1 LKKLISNKM
10 KQIRCHIILVFYVL
24 FFTGSIYTYAQS
36 KTLLFQHITTETGL
50 PNNSTFDIMQ
60 DHVGFIWIGTSAGL
74 TRYDGSRF
82 ITYNGKTNNLIGLNV
97 KSIYEDSDNELW
109 IGTEEGFSKF
119 NRSTELFEN
128 FAIDDISLNVSTIY
142 EDKNSRIWIGTL
154 NGMLLFDRT
163 SKKIIDDWS
172 HLPLKNEL
180 DNSQVNSIFQD
191 SKNRIWVS
199 TENGVFLIEL
209 DSNNEA
215 KKIKRFINDPN
226 DNTSLKHNRVSAVK
240 EDEKGNIWVATREGL
255 CKLKA
260 KIGANSEKVEFVKIQ
275 NPYNEDVEYFDMTY
289 SITIDAKNGLWVGYL
304 GGLYYLESGT
314 TTLKNVNVI
323 TENSLLK
330 HNYPMATKFIDQSGV
345 LWCASENGIYIHDT
359 KLNKFNVY
367 RASQDNIE
375 SRRQNMVWSIL
386 KDKNDIVWIGT
397 TYGLNKLVWSE
408 KSKTYVYQYIPNNAQ
423 DSATRNKHSVTTLFE
438 LDKNYLLIGSGAGLF
453 KVNKHTLHFTNI
465 PINIENS
472 SSLNPNDF
480 KIPSEICRGENGVIW
495 IGTHRGLLKYNT
507 YTNTFK
513 GYKLP
518 ITPNSTGNNIIDFV
532 TLDTENKLWIGTH
545 SGVNVFLPEKEE
557 FYYLN
562 NDLDLE
568 KVSVWT
574 IYNAK
579 DGSTWYATYGLGLH
593 HISPKGEKLNFEEGY
608 DKEEFHVKD
617 GLPNEYMYSILPDE
631 EGNLWMSTNK
641 GICKFNPSTK
651 LFVNYTSED
660 GLQSNEFNSGAFFKA
675 DDGELLFGG
684 PSGINKFYPSDITK
698 NTTIPKVVITDV
710 KVNDDSIKMIDNL
723 KLKYDQ
729 TPIKIEFA
737 ALSFNHVSKN
747 SYLIKLE
754 NYDTSWMSLQNQT
767 SITYSKLLPGDY
779 TFKVKAANSD
789 GVWNTKES
797 SCKLTINPPYWR
809 TWWFYLLY
817 VVFSLSLIYL
827 IFRVQLNQVKLK
839 TKNKYFQKQSQQKS
853 TMLKEIHHR
862 VKNNLQMVNSLLR
875 LQANE
880 VDDKKVEEMFK
891 DARKRVFSMAKLHE
905 KMYGSDDLQYVDI
918 HDHFKSLIEDLI
930 KSYSVNKRIDLD
942 ISVAKVEMGIST
954 LIPLGLMINEL
965 ITNSLKYAFVNQ
977 EDGKL
982 FLHIR
987 YLENNNYEMI
997 IGDDGVGLSES
1008 VSFSGLGSKLI
1019 KIFVR
1024 QLEGSMEQL
1033 DKKGTVFKIVF
1044 KKIDK
1049 V

>member
-1 LKKLISNKM
+1 M
-10 KQIRCHIILVFYVL
+10 KQIICHIILVFFFL
-24 FFTGSIYTYAQS
+24 FYAGSINMCAQS
-36 KTLLFQHITTETGL
+36 KTLIFQHITTETGL
-50 PNNSTFDIMQ
+50 SNNSTFEIIQ
-60 DHVGFIWIGTSAGL
+60 DHVGFIWTGSSAGL

-82 ITYNGKTNNLIGLNV
+82 KIYNRKSSNLIGRDV
-97 KSIYEDSDNELW
+97 RSIYEDSENELW
-109 IGTEEGFSKF
+109 IGTDKGISKF

-128 FAIDDISLNVSTIY
+128 FIIEDKSFIVSDIY
-142 EDKNSRIWIGTL
+142 EDNDNQLWIGTQK
-154 NGMLLFDRT
+154 GMFLFDRT
-163 SKKIIDDWS
+163 TKTIIDDWS
-172 HLPLKNEL
+172 NLPLKNVL
-180 DNSQVNSIFQD
+180 DECQVNLIFQD

-209 DSNNEA
+209 DSNYA
-215 KKIKRFINDPN
+215 VKKIMHFINDPN
-226 DNTSLKHNRVSAVK
+226 DSTSLKHNRVSAIN
-240 EDEKGNIWVATREGL
+240 EDKKGEIWFATREGL
-255 CKLKA
+255 CKLNS
-260 KIGANSEKVEFVKIQ
+260 KIENNSDEVEFIKIQ
-275 NPYNEDVEYFDMTY
+275 NPYHEDVEYFDMIY
-289 SITIDAKNGLWVGYL
+289 SITVDEKNGLWIGYL
-304 GGLYYLESGT
+304 GGLYYLESGNT
-314 TTLKNVNVI
+314 ILENVDVI

-330 HNYPMATKFIDQSGV
+330 HNYSMVTKFIDQSGV
-345 LWCASENGIYIHDT
+345 LWIASENGIYIHDT

-367 RASQDNIE
+367 RANQDNID

-408 KSKTYVYQYIPNNAQ
+408 KSKTYEYLYIPNNTE
-423 DSATRNKHSVTTLFE
+423 DKGTRNKHSVTTLFE
-438 LDKNYLLIGSGAGLF
+438 LNNNYLLIGSGAGLF
-453 KVNKHTLHFTNI
+453 KFNKHTLHFTNI
-465 PINIENS
+465 PINIENT
-472 SSLNPNDF
+472 SSLDSNDF
-480 KIPSEICRGENGVIW
+480 KIPSEICKGENGVIW
-495 IGTHRGLLKYNT
+495 IGTHKGLLKYNT

-518 ITPNSTGNNIIDFV
+518 ITENSKGNNIIDFV
-532 TLDTENKLWIGTH
+532 QLDSENRLWIGTH
-545 SGVNVFLPEKEE
+545 SGVNVFFPDKEE
-557 FYYLN
+557 FHYLN

-568 KVSVWT
+568 KVSTWT
-574 IYNAK
+574 IYLDE
-579 DGSTWYATYGLGLH
+579 DGTIWYATYGLGLH
-593 HISPKGEKLNFEEGY
+593 HIIPKDRKLNFEFGY

-617 GLPNEYMYSILPDE
+617 GLSNEYMYSILPDE
-631 EGNLWMSTNK
+631 EGNFWMSTNK
-641 GICKFNPSTK
+641 GISKFNPSTK
-651 LFVNYTSED
+651 LFVNYTAED

-675 DDGELLFGG
+675 DDGELLYGG
-684 PSGINKFYPSDITK
+684 PSGINAFYPSDITK
-698 NTTIPKVVITDV
+698 NSTIPKVVITDV
-710 KVNDDSIKMIDNL
+710 KVNDENIKMIDDL
-723 KLKYDQ
+723 KMKHDQ
-729 TPIKIEFA
+729 IPIKFEFS
-737 ALSFNHVSKN
+737 ALSFNKSSKN
-747 SYLIKLE
+747 SYLVKLE
-754 NYDTSWMSLQNQT
+754 NYDKSWISLQNQT

-779 TFKVKAANSD
+779 NFKVKAANSD
-789 GVWNTKES
+789 GVWNTKEAS
-797 SCKLTINPPYWR
+797 YKLTVTPPYWK

-817 VVFSLSLIYL
+817 IVFSLSLIYL
-827 IFRVQLNQVKLK
+827 IFRVKLNQVKLK
-839 TKNKYFQKQSQQKS
+839 AKNKYFQKQSQQKS

-880 VDDKKVEEMFK
+880 VDDKEVEEMFK

-977 EDGKL
+977 VDGKL
-982 FLHIR
+982 FMHIR

-1019 KIFVR
+1019 KIFVK
-1024 QLEGSMEQL
+1024 QLDGSMEQL

>member
-1 LKKLISNKM
+1 M
-10 KQIRCHIILVFYVL
+10 KQIICNIILVFFFL

-36 KTLLFQHITTETGL
+36 KTLIFQHITTETGL
-50 PNNSTFDIMQ
+50 PNNATFDIIQ
-60 DHVGFIWIGTSAGL
+60 DHVGFIWIGTYAGL

-82 ITYNGKTNNLIGLNV
+82 ITYDKKINNLIGLGV
-97 KSIYEDSDNELW
+97 RSLYEDRENELW
-109 IGTEEGFSKF
+109 IGTDKCLGKF

-128 FAIDDISLNVSTIY
+128 FTIDDGSFNVSTIY
-142 EDKNSRIWIGTL
+142 EDKNNRLWIGTSK
-154 NGMLLFDRT
+154 GMFLFDRT
-163 SKKIIDDWS
+163 SKKIIGDWS
-172 HLPLKNEL
+172 HLTLKNEL
-180 DNSQVNSIFQD
+180 DNSQVNSIFHD

-209 DSNNEA
+209 DSNNDA
-215 KKIKRFINDPN
+215 KKIMRFINDPK
-226 DNTSLKHNRVSAVK
+226 DNTSLKHNRVSTVK
-240 EDEKGNIWVATREGL
+240 EDKKGDIWIATREGL

-260 KIGANSEKVEFVKIQ
+260 EIEANSEKVEFIKIQ

-289 SITIDAKNGLWVGYL
+289 SITVDDKNGLWIGYL

-314 TTLKNVNVI
+314 TILKNVNVI

-359 KLNKFNVY
+359 KMNKFNVY

-408 KSKTYVYQYIPNNAQ
+408 KSKTYEYQYIPNNTE
-423 DSATRNKHSVTTLFE
+423 DKATRNKHSVTTLFE
-438 LDKNYLLIGSGAGLF
+438 LDNNYLLIGSGAGLF
-453 KVNKHTLHFTNI
+453 KFNKHTLHFTNI
-465 PINIENS
+465 PINIENT

-495 IGTHRGLLKYNT
+495 IGTHKGLLKYNT

-532 TLDTENKLWIGTH
+532 KLDNENKLWIGTH
-545 SGVNVFLPEKEE
+545 SGVNVFFTDTEK
-557 FYYLN
+557 FHYLN

-568 KVSVWT
+568 KSSVWT
-574 IYNAK
+574 IYPDK
-579 DGSTWYATYGLGLH
+579 DGTIWYATYGLGLY
-593 HISPKGEKLNFEEGY
+593 HIIPKNKNLNFEEGY

-651 LFVNYTSED
+651 LFMNYTAED
-660 GLQSNEFNSGAFFKA
+660 GLQSNEFNSGAFYKA

-684 PSGINKFYPSDITK
+684 PSGINRFYPSDIAK
-698 NTTIPKVVITDV
+698 NAVVPKVVITGV
-710 KVNDDSIKMIDNL
+710 KVNNDNIKMIDNL
-723 KLKYDQ
+723 KLKHYQ
-729 TPIKIEFA
+729 TPIKFEFS
-737 ALSFNHVSKN
+737 ALSFNHASKN

-754 NYDTSWMSLQNQT
+754 NYDKSWMLLQNQT

-779 TFKVKAANSD
+779 NFKVKAANSD
-789 GVWNTKES
+789 GVWNPIETS
-797 SCKLTINPPYWR
+797 YKLTITPPYWK
-809 TWWFYLLY
+809 TWWFYALY
-817 VVFSLSLIYL
+817 VLFSLSLIYM

-839 TKNKYFQKQSQQKS
+839 AKNKYFQKQSQQKS

-880 VDDKKVEEMFK
+880 IEDEVVVELFK
-891 DARKRVFSMAKLHE
+891 DARKRVYSMAKLHE

-918 HDHFKSLIEDLI
+918 YDHFKSIIEDLI
-930 KSYSVNKRIDLD
+930 KSYSVNKKIDLD
-942 ISVAKVEMGIST
+942 ISVAEVEMGIST

-982 FLHIR
+982 FMHIR
-987 YLENNNYEMI
+987 CLENKKYEMI

-1019 KIFVR
+1019 KIFVK
-1024 QLEGSMEQL
+1024 QLDGSMEQL
-1033 DKKGTVFKIVF
+1033 DQKGTVFRIIF